1 MNPPPAKLTSEVN
14 NKEAHFFLSIL
25 DPAAQLAN
33 TSISYAITII
43 KENEELKSKRSY
55 RLSDDIVQPEPVFE
69 EQTED
74 RDKVI
79 AILKNNLKR
88 SLEFKKKVN
97 DHKSLSFSLSP

>member
-33 TSISYAITII
+33 TSISYAIKIL

-55 RLSDDIVQPEPVFE
+55 RLSDDIVQPEPIFE
-69 EQTED
+69 ERTED
-74 RDKVI
+74 KDKAI
-79 AILKNNLKR
+79 AILENNLKR
-88 SLEFKKKVN
+88 SLDFRNKVKEKFN
-97 DHKSLSFSLSP
+97 PATW